1 MDTTNGG
8 WSDWFDRINTA
19 ALTWYGV
26 YAQNQPAPVGTTANP
41 SASIGTTGSGVQ
53 ASVSL
58 PVLIVGAVVIIGAIY
73 VYKKA

>member
-1 MDTTNGG
+1 ME
-8 WSDWFDRINTA
+8 DWFDRINAA

-26 YAQNQPAPVGTTANP
+26 YAQQQPAPVGGAQSS
-41 SASIGTTGSGVQ
+41 SASIGTTASGVS

-58 PVLIVGAVVIIGAIY
+58 PVLIVGAVVILGAIY